1 MLKQKLA
8 AEVAGRISEVLAMSP
23 AKDMEKNLRASLSAW
38 LSKLDL
44 VTREEFDVQAQVLA
58 HTREKLAAL
67 EARVTVLESAAPP
80 RQDA

>member
-8 AEVAGRISEVLAMSP
+8 AEMAGKVSEVLAMSP
-23 AKDMEKNLRASLSAW
+23 ARDMEKNLKASLSVW

-58 HTREKLAAL
+58 HTREKLMEL
-67 EARVTVLESAAPP
+67 EARLASLENISP
-80 RQDA
+80 QDQ